1 MFSRFGHFDT
11 LVWAWVV
18 LSSEPVFPP
27 QIHLAHSQPFPRSF
41 YHSSDLQQSFLL
53 CISKH
58 FLQAVRLFCQ
68 SISSHYRPI
77 CSPALCWTILLHGLS
92 FFHAL
97 SHFPA
102 QFSFVNSLI
111 FIFPI
116 PWSLHSTVGS
126 PCLPHSS
133 IHWEKPHH
141 IHSQPFSWWIN
152 PNTPQGAW
160 SGPQEGC
167 ITHCICVFSQMVR
180 ILVLSD

>member
-1 MFSRFGHFDT
+1 MSCLVFRASFPSSNPLGPFTALSTILLSQLWLATVISLVHFKALFTSCKT
-11 LVWAWVV
+11 L
-18 LSSEPVFPP
+18 
-27 QIHLAHSQPFPRSF
+27 R
-41 YHSSDLQQSFLL
+41 
-53 CISKH
+53 
-58 FLQAVRLFCQ
+58 Q

-77 CSPALCWTILLHGLS
+77 CSPALCWTILLLGLS